1 MKICPE
7 QARKTAHTV
16 EEKHPE
22 FHSTIGS
29 KGYKSHTKNL
39 STAEK
44 EDLVAEKILMK
55 NKDFNFI

>member
-16 EEKHPE
+16 EEKHPG

-29 KGYKSHTKNL
+29 KSDKSHGKNL
-39 STAEK
+39 GTAK
-44 EDLVAEKILMK
+44 KKTLQPKKILMK